1 MLVTSSCLPNP
12 AAKYTFAKS
21 NIAMIVHIKHKVT
34 IDTWKYK
41 QTHEYSGNEKETL
54 DTYAWGQ
61 IGKDEKKARVSTASR
76 SEKEKR
82 TKETKTLRKKHQK

>member
-1 MLVTSSCLPNP
+1 
-12 AAKYTFAKS
+12 
-21 NIAMIVHIKHKVT
+21 MIVHIKHKVT

-41 QTHEYSGNEKETL
+41 QTHEYSGIKRLPLTPTL
-54 DTYAWGQ
+54 EAKSERT
-61 IGKDEKKARVSTASR
+61 KKARVSTASR